1 MKRQLAAASAIAVA
15 ALLLLGESV
24 ITAQAPARAQALFKA
39 AMDKEVIDGDLK
51 AAIEQYKRIADTYR
65 RSDPATAAQ
74 ALLRMADAYRRL
86 GDSQWRATLERIIRD
101 FAAQTET
108 AALARTRLGAASP
121 DTVMRADRAVWTGAD
136 MFGRV
141 SPDGRFI
148 SFTDWAGF
156 SNLALY
162 DLRSNTARPLTGNKG
177 WAQEDPN
184 WGEAQWSAVS
194 PDGQYVAY
202 TWFTAARIPPELRIV
217 SVSGKGVPRTLLK
230 FSDGPPVAVDW
241 SPDGKLLAIAAYK
254 GDAGQIMVASVADG
268 STQVIASI
276 RVPEAARVFFSPD
289 SRYLAVDF
297 MATRDED
304 EVGQRDVI
312 TLAVDGG
319 GETRAVS
326 NPADDCAVGWSPD
339 GRYLLFSS
347 TRTGAR
353 SLWALP
359 VSDGRPQGQ
368 PVLLKPDIGSS
379 LSLGVTRTGTLYLYK
394 YVSDRDVKVARID
407 LNAGRLIGQ
416 PVHFSQ
422 GLLPD
427 PWFPHWSPDGKYLAY
442 PVRAVENGLAIR
454 SVESGEVRRL
464 LNLRK
469 VQDLQW
475 APDGNSLIAKAE
487 DSKREGIFQIDVKSG
502 RATFI
507 APTGGGSFPRWSP
520 DGGRIYYMT
529 RGSIRERDLRTAAER
544 EVFRHPLLQL
554 SNFEVSPDGR
564 HLAVRLGIDRS
575 SQTFS
580 ILMVPVTG
588 GEPRVLARVPAAAS
602 INAWYQMSW
611 TPDSRALL
619 TGRRSGAAAELWLIE
634 TETGRERKLDIDVSA
649 WSMSTGPFSGFA
661 LSPAGDS
668 IAFLMGKSEV
678 EVWALENFLSALER

>member
-1 MKRQLAAASAIAVA
+1 MSRQLSAMVAIAAA
-15 ALLLLGESV
+15 ALVLFAQSR
-24 ITAQAPARAQALFKA
+24 ITAQMQGSAQAVFKA

-51 AAIEQYKRIADTYR
+51 AAIEQYRRIADTYR

-74 ALLRMADAYRRL
+74 ALLRMADAYRTL
-86 GDSQWRATLERIIRD
+86 GDSQWRAALERVLRE
-101 FAAQTET
+101 FGAQKEAAAQ
-108 AALARTRLGAASP
+108 ARARLGAATP
-121 DTVMRADRAVWTGAD
+121 ETAVRADRAVWIGAD
-136 MFGRV
+136 MFGKV

-162 DLRSNTARPLTGNKG
+162 DLRSKSARPLTGNKG
-177 WAQEDPN
+177 WADADPN

-202 TWFTAARIPPELRIV
+202 TWFSAPRPPELRTV
-217 SVSGKGVPRTLLK
+217 SVSAGGAPRTLLK
-230 FSDGPPVAVDW
+230 FSEGVPVAVDW
-241 SPDGKLLAIAAYK
+241 SPDGKLLAIASHN
-254 GDAGQIMVASVADG
+254 GDTGQILVATVADG
-268 STQVIASI
+268 STRVIASI
-276 RVPEAARVFFSPD
+276 RVPEAARLFFSPD

-297 MATRDED
+297 MATGDD
-304 EVGQRDVI
+304 ADVGQRDVI

-319 GETRAVS
+319 RETRAVA

-347 TRTGAR
+347 TRTSAR

-359 VSDGRPQGQ
+359 VSEGRPQGQ
-368 PVLLKPDIGSS
+368 PVLLKPDVGSS
-379 LSLGVTRTGTLYLYK
+379 LSLGVTKAGTLYLYK

-407 LNAGRLIGQ
+407 LSAGRLIGQ
-416 PVHFSQ
+416 PLHLSQ

-427 PWFPHWSPDGKYLAY
+427 PWFPHWSPDGRYLAY
-442 PVRAVENGLAIR
+442 PVRAEENGLAIR

-475 APDGNSLIAKAE
+475 APDGNSLIAKTE
-487 DSKREGIFQIDVKSG
+487 DSKREGIFQIDVRSG
-502 RATFI
+502 RRTFI
-507 APTGGGSFPRWSP
+507 VPTRGGSFPRWSP
-520 DGGRIYYMT
+520 DGRKIYYMAP
-529 RGSIRERDLRTAAER
+529 GSIREHDLRTAAER

-564 HLAVRLGIDRS
+564 HFAVRLGIDRS
-575 SQTFS
+575 SQTSS

-588 GEPRVLARVPAAAS
+588 GEPRVLARIPAAAS
-602 INAWYQMSW
+602 VNAWYQMSW

-619 TGRRSGAAAELWLIE
+619 TARRSGTANELWLIE
-634 TETGRERKLDIDVSA
+634 TDTGNARKLDIDVSA
-649 WSMSTGPFSGFA
+649 WSLSAGPFSGFA
-661 LSPAGDS
+661 LSPDGRS
-668 IAFLMGKSEV
+668 IAFLMGKSDV
-678 EVWALENFLSALER
+678 EVWALENFLSALKG